1 MWIDE
6 GIESY
11 RNMLKE
17 GSKFIA
23 AGFMNTLVKAV
34 EAGEIDTI
42 PSMVNAEGQIVFSAE
57 DVVRLCT

>member
-17 GSKFIA
+17 ASKFIA

>member
-1 MWIDE
+1 
-6 GIESY
+6 
-11 RNMLKE
+11 MLKE
-17 GSKFIA
+17 ASKFIA

-34 EAGEIDTI
+34 EAGKIDTI